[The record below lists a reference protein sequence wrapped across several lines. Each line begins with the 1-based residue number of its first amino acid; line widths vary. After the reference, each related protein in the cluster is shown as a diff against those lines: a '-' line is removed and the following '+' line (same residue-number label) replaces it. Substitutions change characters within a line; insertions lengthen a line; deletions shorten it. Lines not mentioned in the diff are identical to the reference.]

1 MHALYCIA
9 GPYSYDLTNPHF
21 APIPVALSLLYVDL
35 WIMLLQIVGKEYGD
49 APAAGKDDYYELPR
63 TRGMCKFT
71 DRTGGISTSTLIR
84 RIAERA
90 DEFIND

>member
-1 MHALYCIA
+1 MCTLLTAMPAHTHVL
-9 GPYSYDLTNPHF
+9 LTNPRV
-21 APIPVALSLLYVDL
+21 APIPVALSLVSV
-35 WIMLLQIVGKEYGD
+35 WIMLLQLVGKEYGD